1 MEHKEIYYYNPKYP
15 EHGVETLP
23 IKYVEWITTSTSEHA
38 EKRLYAVVSK
48 VNIETGHENEF
59 PNIYHVYCPYE
70 EDDDMFALDLSGNRE
85 RILSFNREKLVEWWK
100 EDVRTQYNIMKK
112 RTEDLEECL
121 NQK

>member
-23 IKYVEWITTSTSEHA
+23 LVDVKWLQSEVDGTDKHIYAIITN
-38 EKRLYAVVSK
+38 
-48 VNIETGHENEF
+48 VNIETGYTLLYDR
-59 PNIYHVYCPYE
+59 PYTVYRPYE
-70 EDDDMFALDLSGNRE
+70 DDRDMFMLDLSGNRE

-112 RTEDLEECL
+112 RMEDLEECL